1 MTSPNRRRVRMEQ
14 FKEQVTET
22 VLPEGNLIEVE
33 LPDGTSVFVKI
44 PIPFTAD
51 DEFIK
56 RLQDAEG
63 SRESCLI
70 VLGEHPEHDAEEQ
83 WAKWE
88 AAGYTEED
96 LAMLLKAETAAA
108 NERLEAFR
116 YRR

>member
-1 MTSPNRRRVRMEQ
+1 MTSPNRRRVRMQQ
-14 FKEQVTET
+14 FKEQVGEA
-22 VLPEGNLIEVE
+22 VLPEGNLIEVD
-33 LPDGTSVFVKI
+33 LPTGETVHVKI
-44 PIPFTAD
+44 PIPFTSD
-51 DEFIK
+51 DDFIT
-56 RLQDAEG
+56 RLQAAEG
-63 SRESCLI
+63 ARESCLV